1 MPDTFTEVTSQ
12 SWLSR
17 IGNSIK
23 GIIFGLLLIVG
34 AVILLWW
41 NEGRAVRRIKTL
53 KEGSR
58 VVVPIDSDRVDAGNA
73 GKLVHMTGVAMTGDV
88 LTDAEFGV
96 TTNALKVERV
106 AEMYQWTE
114 TQKNQTTKNLGGS
127 TTTTTTYDYHQSWQ
141 RNLVNSGQFKH
152 PEGHQNPAAMN
163 YNSRTLVANP
173 ITVGAFTL
181 SPVLVGKIGAAAEL
195 PLTSTNSLPAAL
207 KGRCQLLNG
216 GVYIGT
222 NAATPQIGDER
233 ISFRVTGFTPVSLV
247 ARQIQNTFEPYRT
260 KSGGTVELLQ
270 VGTFSADEM
279 FAHAKEM
286 NRLLTWGLR
295 LLGWLLML
303 GGFALIFS
311 PLVVLADVLPILGN
325 IVGMGT
331 GLLSLMLAT
340 PLALVVVAAAW
351 IYYRPLLGILLLI
364 IAVGVPVVIVR
375 KFKKPAPPV
384 I

>member
-1 MPDTFTEVTSQ
+1 MEPGVYVLT
-12 SWLSR
+12 
-17 IGNSIK
+17 
-23 GIIFGLLLIVG
+23 
-34 AVILLWW
+34 
-41 NEGRAVRRIKTL
+41 
-53 KEGSR
+53 
-58 VVVPIDSDRVDAGNA
+58 AGNA
-73 GKLVHMTGVAMTGDV
+73 D
-88 LTDAEFGV
+88 
-96 TTNALKVERV
+96 
-106 AEMYQWTE
+106 
-114 TQKNQTTKNLGGS
+114 
-127 TTTTTTYDYHQSWQ
+127 
-141 RNLVNSGQFKH
+141 H
-152 PEGHQNPAAMN
+152 P
-163 YNSRTLVANP
+163 LVA
-173 ITVGAFTL
+173 TL
-181 SPVLVGKIGAAAEL
+181 S
-195 PLTSTNSLPAAL
+195 
-207 KGRCQLLNG
+207 LNG
-216 GVYIGT
+216 V
-222 NAATPQIGDER
+222 E
-233 ISFRVTGFTPVSLV
+233 V
-247 ARQIQNTFEPYRT
+247 
-260 KSGGTVELLQ
+260 GGTVELLQ